1 MNCSSMLSF
10 ILYGLLT
17 FISMDVQGQGP
28 ILLPTNEEVLADE
41 TARLVGQW
49 LDDDGRLNPDSATVV
64 PPPVYLDMDAPP
76 RVRTRIE
83 NRLLEQGLRLVA
95 ESDGYHSLR
104 IEWDSENILTRKR
117 RGASLRTLR
126 TDLFFTWLDP
136 ASEIQ
141 KTWNSSFVWEDDVP
155 ADQVSM
161 VAGDWEPASFHQK
174 RGTRRSSFF
183 RRIAEPAVISGAIAI
198 TIYLLYNVRN

>member
-1 MNCSSMLSF
+1 MLSF

-17 FISMDVQGQGP
+17 FIAVEVQGQDP
-28 ILLPTNEEVLADE
+28 ISLPTNEEVLADE

-49 LDDDGRLNPDSATVV
+49 LDDDGRLKPDSAAVI
-64 PPPVYLDMDAPP
+64 PQPVYLDMDAPV

-83 NRLLEQGLRLVA
+83 NRLLEYGLRLAA
-95 ESDGYHSLR
+95 EPDGYHSLR
-104 IEWDSENILTRKR
+104 IEWDSENILILKR
-117 RGASLRTLR
+117 RGASRRTLR

-155 ADQVSM
+155 TDQVSM
-161 VAGDWEPASFHQK
+161 VAGAWDPASFHQK
-174 RGTRRSSFF
+174 TDTRHSSFF
-183 RRIAEPAVISGAIAI
+183 RRIAEPAVITGAVAV
-198 TIYLLYNVRN
+198 TIYLLYNVRS